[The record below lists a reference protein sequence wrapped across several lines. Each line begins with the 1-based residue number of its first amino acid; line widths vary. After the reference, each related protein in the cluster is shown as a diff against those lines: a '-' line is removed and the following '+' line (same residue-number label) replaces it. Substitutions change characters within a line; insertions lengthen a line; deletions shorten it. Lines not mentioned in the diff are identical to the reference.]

1 MAFGIKRTALTG
13 VNTKYHKISD
23 IEINVIEN
31 KCIITLEDYMTEDYR
46 KKAKEQEEIKNSI
59 SKLIEQANNSNKK
72 DISDGLLLKANK
84 LQENNSDLLDKNYI
98 AGRINIV
105 LDYIP
110 EILTLES
117 FYKELAKLEDFKEAE
132 NI

>member
-23 IEINVIEN
+23 VEINVIEN

>member
-1 MAFGIKRTALTG
+1 MAFGIKRIALTG

-72 DISDGLLLKANK
+72 DISDGLLPKANK

-117 FYKELAKLEDFKEAE
+117 FYKELAKLEEFKEAE

>member
-1 MAFGIKRTALTG
+1 MAFGIKRIALTG

>member
-1 MAFGIKRTALTG
+1 MAFGIKRIALTG

-31 KCIITLEDYMTEDYR
+31 KCTITLEDYMTEDYR

-117 FYKELAKLEDFKEAE
+117 FYKELAKLEEFKEAE